1 MYRSIRV
8 IRVRLL
14 AWDLEV
20 ENKGERA
27 ASNSDVTREHI
38 VFKLATT
45 FSNPASSQSGMPPIG
60 AGAQISGPASPQPEK
75 TAWFSSRPV
84 KGIRSWLSPSK
95 PESMQRGYPS
105 PENGGQR
112 RPAGS
117 MPNVPPLFGGVA
129 YVETPYYSRGAN
141 AYVPNTGKV
150 LTNPI
155 GAGIVASYRPQA
167 SYGPAAQYAD
177 GAIWWSSQVIPTS
190 IDLQGLTDPAALA
203 AILDPLQIQAVV
215 RVG

>member
-1 MYRSIRV
+1 M
-8 IRVRLL
+8 
-14 AWDLEV
+14 
-20 ENKGERA
+20 
-27 ASNSDVTREHI
+27 
-38 VFKLATT
+38 FKLATT
-45 FSNPASSQSGMPPIG
+45 FTAPSTSQSGMPPIG
-60 AGAQISGPASPQPEK
+60 AGAQTTGPATPQKRGTP
-75 TAWFSSRPV
+75 WFSGRPIQ
-84 KGIRSWLSPSK
+84 GLRSWLNPSN
-95 PESMQRGYPS
+95 PESSQRGTPT
-105 PENGGQR
+105 PQNNGQK
-112 RPAGS
+112 RPPGS

-129 YVETPYYSRGAN
+129 FVETPYFSRGAE

-155 GAGIVASYRPQA
+155 GGGVVAKYRPQA

-215 RVG
+215 RTTG